1 MRMRMPLILLGSL
14 VVLAVGA
21 DLAAE
26 QIAENI
32 AANKFGERLPGQQG
46 SAEVD
51 IKGFPFLTQAATG
64 TFDEISVTV
73 KDTAAPAGS
82 STVTLPRATLTAR
95 GVKVEGTS
103 SAVADLVEGQATVP
117 YSALATALEQQNP
130 SGGPVEIAP
139 VTGGAARVRITQG
152 GRDLIA
158 RLSGQGEDIAF
169 TPEVEGAPPQ
179 AVAVATGPLRA
190 DITGATPDEG
200 GVRLHFA
207 GRLVSLG

>member
-1 MRMRMPLILLGSL
+1 MRMRTPLILLGTL
-14 VVLAVGA
+14 AVLAVGG

-32 AANKFGERLPGQQG
+32 AADKVGERLPGQQG

-51 IKGFPFLTQAATG
+51 IKGFPFLTQAVTRE
-64 TFDEISVTV
+64 FDEITITV
-73 KDTAAPAGS
+73 KDAAAPAGS
-82 STVTLPRATLTAR
+82 ATVTLPRATLTAR
-95 GVKVEGTS
+95 GVKVEGMS
-103 SAVADLVEGQATVP
+103 SAVAQLVEGQATVP
-117 YSALATALEQQNP
+117 YSALASALEQQNP

-139 VTGGAARVRITQG
+139 VTGGATRVRITQG
-152 GRDLIA
+152 GKDLIA
-158 RLSGQGEDIAF
+158 RLSGQGADIAF

-179 AVAVATGPLRA
+179 TVAVATGPLRA
-190 DITGATPDEG
+190 DITGATPDDD